1 MNKKFLNVNA
11 LLKVEGLEENEGKVV
26 LTTQQLQA
34 VEDNLAELQGK
45 VENNGNLEKT
55 IADKLDAF
63 SEEVKNTEGIQAKIQ
78 KSRMFSTTFLL
89 LCQHHQL
96 LQINRM
102 SMSLLT
108 SARILSTTISRSS
121 LQRTIFSF
129 SSILK

>member
-11 LLKVEGLEENEGKVV
+11 LLKVEGLEENDGKVV

-63 SEEVKNTEGIQAKIQ
+63 SEEVKNTEGLQAKIQ
-78 KSRMFSTTFLL
+78 KIKDVFDHIPAAVPTQSTASDKQDGDVFADIRKDPVNNYLEE
-89 LCQHHQL
+89 
-96 LQINRM
+96 
-102 SMSLLT
+102 
-108 SARILSTTISRSS
+108 
-121 LQRTIFSF
+121 
-129 SSILK
+129 